1 MQLRLSEFMKKMLIT
16 YVAVYLLQVLTR
28 HFGGGFVD
36 DWFALN
42 PLGQTSNFQIW
53 QFFTYNFLH
62 ADVMHLVFNMLILV
76 FIGGEIEA
84 IWGTRRMLIFY
95 SLCSVTVGL
104 VYFVFQLVL
113 GVGYNSLMGASGGI
127 YGLMMVY
134 AILFPERELLFMMM
148 FPLKTKHFVMLISA
162 IEFLQLASSPRSG
175 GGLGAIA
182 HLSGLGAGWV
192 FLRLQAKGFKL
203 DFERK
208 LKSSTSTKKRSNHLK
223 LVQDRDEDDRNNK
236 GPKTW
241 H

>member
-1 MQLRLSEFMKKMLIT
+1 
-16 YVAVYLLQVLTR
+16 
-28 HFGGGFVD
+28 
-36 DWFALN
+36 
-42 PLGQTSNFQIW
+42 
-53 QFFTYNFLH
+53 
-62 ADVMHLVFNMLILV
+62 
-76 FIGGEIEA
+76 
-84 IWGTRRMLIFY
+84 
-95 SLCSVTVGL
+95 
-104 VYFVFQLVL
+104 
-113 GVGYNSLMGASGGI
+113 MGASGGI

-134 AILFPERELLFMMM
+134 AVLFPERELLFMMM

-208 LKSSTSTKKRSNHLK
+208 LKSSTPSKKRSNHLK